1 VAALHLRERQERVVR
16 RRELTPI
23 RISGG
28 RSPSSIRGFPSA
40 STTPALAVSHLA
52 TSHARAEGTAAA
64 GSAAVALHVEGMT
77 CPSCKV
83 AVRTALSKLDGVKD
97 ARVDVAKKSA
107 TVDYDPARVTPP
119 QMVDAVN
126 RLGYEASL
134 PAKSGS

>member
-1 VAALHLRERQERVVR
+1 MKVLK
-16 RRELTPI
+16 
-23 RISGG
+23 
-28 RSPSSIRGFPSA
+28 SILATAVLGTA
-40 STTPALAVSHLA
+40 ALAVSHLA

-64 GSAAVALHVEGMT
+64 GSATVALHVEGMT